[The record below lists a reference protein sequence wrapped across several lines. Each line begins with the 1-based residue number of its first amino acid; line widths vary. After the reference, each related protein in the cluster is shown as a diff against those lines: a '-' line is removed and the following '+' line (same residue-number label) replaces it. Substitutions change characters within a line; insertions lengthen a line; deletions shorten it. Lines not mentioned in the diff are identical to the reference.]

1 VTATSPV
8 LVDGLAVYRRPTSTD
23 RTRVV
28 LVHGSMD
35 RAAAFRKATRHLRD
49 LDVTLY
55 DRRGYGRSAP
65 VSGEGSIGSLVDDL
79 LTVVGSEPSVV
90 VGHSLGAVI
99 ALAAAARAPEQ
110 IVAVGAF
117 EPPLAW
123 RPWWPAGSAGGVAR
137 SAAAAEG
144 SAAAAE
150 QFMRRLLGDDR
161 WESLPDSTRRQR
173 RSEGDALL
181 ADLAAMRTGG
191 EPFRPAALSVP
202 VVLGYGTE
210 TSDRHRRACHELAV
224 ELPATEL
231 VEIAG
236 APHGAHYSHP
246 EPFAD
251 FVRRAAMSERRPP
264 RRPDVVP

>member
-1 VTATSPV
+1 
-8 LVDGLAVYRRPTSTD
+8 VDGLAVYRRPARSSEPGI
-23 RTRVV
+23 V

-65 VSGEGSIGSLVDDL
+65 VGDRSSIDSLVDDL
-79 LTVVGSEPSVV
+79 LTVVDDVPSVV

-99 ALAAAARAPEQ
+99 ALAAAERAPHLV
-110 IVAVGAF
+110 VAVGAF

-123 RPWWPAGSAGGVAR
+123 RPWWPSGSAGGAARVAAD
-137 SAAAAEG
+137 SDG
-144 SAAAAE
+144 PAAAAE
-150 QFMRRLLGDDR
+150 QFLRRLLGDER
-161 WESLPDSTRRQR
+161 WDALPEPTRRQR
-173 RSEGDALL
+173 RREGDALL

-191 EPFRPAALSVP
+191 PPFDSSTLSVP

-210 TSDRHRRACHELAV
+210 TADRHRRACHDLAR
-224 ELPATEL
+224 ELPTPEVFA
-231 VEIAG
+231 IAG

-246 EPFAD
+246 EPFAE
-251 FVRRAAMSERRPP
+251 FVRRAARP
-264 RRPDVVP
+264 VP